1 MAYEELSLKS
11 NKIELYLKAPDR
23 IKQLVNAYNTSLTVS
38 LTGLF
43 ERNEGLNDGFNT
55 SKCVDRTMASLADL
69 SIHLKCMKRM
79 KGFRLEFLEFSHQ
92 AHANNI
98 TMISTLLADLPRS
111 LSRLTFDCYN
121 DYPIRQSMEAECPSF
136 LLLNKDRVPSLR
148 HLRLRNRFICPKIFD
163 TICSSGESQL
173 ETLIINIS
181 LKVERSSPPMNKV
194 FFSRKC
200 HTEPLG
206 QLHVPGTGGAIIT
219 QNSYQSLNPGGWH
232 GSGDLGTRLSNAAN
246 AVLPQLERI
255 KALRILRHKHPSD
268 DVISY
273 DVLSGRSVILPKNA
287 NWEDAGC
294 HDYGETDPDCEER
307 SEISFSSSYSDDDSE

>member
-1 MAYEELSLKS
+1 M
-11 NKIELYLKAPDR
+11 
-23 IKQLVNAYNTSLTVS
+23 NAYNTSLTVS

-55 SKCVDRTMASLADL
+55 SICVDRTMASLADL

-79 KGFRLEFLEFSHQ
+79 KGFRLEFLEFCRQ

-121 DYPIRQSMEAECPSF
+121 DYQKRQSMEAECPSF
-136 LLLNKDRVPSLR
+136 LLLSKDRVPSLR

-181 LKVERSSPPMNKV
+181 LKVEQSSPPMNKV
-194 FFSRKC
+194 FFSKEC
-200 HTEPLG
+200 HPEPRG
-206 QLHVPGTGGAIIT
+206 QLHVPGTGGAILT

-232 GSGDLGTRLSNAAN
+232 GSGDLGARLSNAAN
-246 AVLPQLERI
+246 TVLPQLKRI

-273 DVLSGRSVILPKNA
+273 DVLSGRSVILPTNA
-287 NWEDAGC
+287 NWEDADC
-294 HDYGETDPDCEER
+294 QDYGETDPDCEER
-307 SEISFSSSYSDDDSE
+307 SEISSSSSYSDDDSE